1 MLERLKDIAKNKR
14 MLIICVLVLA
24 AAVVVAVRAIP
35 ADFETVEFTP
45 LSSDRIPQDIQSS
58 VIPQYR
64 DLERALACVVD
75 DKVYVVVTRGEKPTS
90 GFEVSIDRITLGEE
104 NGKSV
109 LSVYADFT
117 DPEPGNSIS
126 QILTYPLQVAETSL
140 TELPDKIELRVQYK

>member
-35 ADFETVEFTP
+35 ADFETVEFTA